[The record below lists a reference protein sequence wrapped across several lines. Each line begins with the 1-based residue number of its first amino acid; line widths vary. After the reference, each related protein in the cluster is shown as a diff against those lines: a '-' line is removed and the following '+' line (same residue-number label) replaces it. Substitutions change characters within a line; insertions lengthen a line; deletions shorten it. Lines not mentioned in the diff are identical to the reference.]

1 VGEEKYKKGRTIEQL
16 FPPIKKLKNEILSIS
31 HYDLVNTYDILS
43 INCGVNKM
51 IQEELMSEDDRECK
65 MCLNEIIDSIEMEE
79 IFMKNDRLMNS
90 VLENQSSCDHSYV
103 TQLIKFPL
111 NKNEDKFYFN
121 MIVVKKEEVTSIF
134 NSTLEQSNS
143 NKWTEHRKVRI
154 SATKCHKIKICKNM
168 SAENQQKIVE
178 IISNDVKL
186 ISKAA

>member
-1 VGEEKYKKGRTIEQL
+1 MTWLIPLIINTNIIVFI
-16 FPPIKKLKNEILSIS
+16 IN
-31 HYDLVNTYDILS
+31 VNTYDILS
-43 INCGVNKM
+43 INCGVNKL

-90 VLENQSSCDHSYV
+90 VIEKQSSSDHSYV

-121 MIVVKKEEVTSIF
+121 MIIVKKEEVTSIF

-143 NKWTEHRKVRI
+143 NKLDRT
-154 SATKCHKIKICKNM
+154 
-168 SAENQQKIVE
+168 QK
-178 IISNDVKL
+178 SDFCN
-186 ISKAA
+186 